1 MYGRRHGQSSCQ
13 GGWWPRDVL
22 LRARA
27 CADGPCACVGLP
39 RGRWHAGSSAARDAR
54 ACIRVLAGGWRTV
67 RRAGEARQPSKD
79 RAARLGCACKVGR
92 ISPEEHIVKEL
103 EVFPSI
109 CVHLKLCS
117 SRQRIRRKRT
127 CSRETRIAH
136 ERELSGSTHCRASIL
151 RWLQPVSPIRACPH
165 NSQQAARS
173 AITQGEA
180 RRLARHSLH
189 KEGWCKCEACAKPR
203 QVPWHTSCRGPGERG
218 APWMQQLGPAG
229 LKEWRERVNSPCFSA
244 VRALKNKPH
253 RAWPKPG

>member
-1 MYGRRHGQSSCQ
+1 LYGRRHGQSSCQ

-54 ACIRVLAGGWRTV
+54 ACITVLAGGWRTV

-127 CSRETRIAH
+127 
-136 ERELSGSTHCRASIL
+136 
-151 RWLQPVSPIRACPH
+151 
-165 NSQQAARS
+165 
-173 AITQGEA
+173 
-180 RRLARHSLH
+180 
-189 KEGWCKCEACAKPR
+189 
-203 QVPWHTSCRGPGERG
+203 SCRGPGERG
-218 APWMQQLGPAG
+218 APWMQPAG
-229 LKEWRERVNSPCFSA
+229 AGRIEGVATKPHFAMLFRRTGPCINPHRERF
-244 VRALKNKPH
+244 VRLN
-253 RAWPKPG
+253 

>member
-1 MYGRRHGQSSCQ
+1 M
-13 GGWWPRDVL
+13 L

-136 ERELSGSTHCRASIL
+136 ERELSVLNRCRASIL
-151 RWLQPVSPIRACPH
+151 RWLQPVSPYAHAHIIRNRPQGRRSRRGKRGVLQGIHSTRKDGASARRAPSQDRCHGIPH
-165 NSQQAARS
+165 V
-173 AITQGEA
+173 EA
-180 RRLARHSLH
+180 R
-189 KEGWCKCEACAKPR
+189 
-203 QVPWHTSCRGPGERG
+203 V
-218 APWMQQLGPAG
+218 
-229 LKEWRERVNSPCFSA
+229 SA
-244 VRALKNKPH
+244 VPH
-253 RAWPKPG
+253 GCSSWGRQD

>member
-1 MYGRRHGQSSCQ
+1 MKRERVFTSLRRFTLHKSAPLHTTRNEAHKWLWEHSRRRPSGCWAANHAAPPCSRHRATPFRRRPARQTGEKAVSPLQGLQACMGGAMGKAHAREAGGQGTCCSGRVRVRMDRVHAWDCLED
-13 GGWWPRDVL
+13 GGTRVAAL
-22 LRARA
+22 
-27 CADGPCACVGLP
+27 
-39 RGRWHAGSSAARDAR
+39 HATRE
-54 ACIRVLAGGWRTV
+54 LASGCSRGGWRTV

-151 RWLQPVSPIRACPH
+151 RWL
-165 NSQQAARS
+165 
-173 AITQGEA
+173 
-180 RRLARHSLH
+180 
-189 KEGWCKCEACAKPR
+189 
-203 QVPWHTSCRGPGERG
+203 
-218 APWMQQLGPAG
+218 
-229 LKEWRERVNSPCFSA
+229 
-244 VRALKNKPH
+244 
-253 RAWPKPG
+253 